1 MRIHWVAN
9 LLVTTACCLAGK
21 LAVAQQTAVET
32 LAPVMARPA
41 LPTSNLGVPM
51 QTGSTD
57 ARRPPATPATS
68 MQSVQRVW
76 PSPVYLINSRIIV
89 SGIDE
94 VISPWDIANIDIYKG
109 AEAPVQWRSLT
120 EHGIISI
127 TLKPGVKLHF
137 KTKSLATIRRQL
149 KLSGLVSFKLNG
161 MRLEDE
167 SLRIA
172 DNAIARLDVSRSD
185 IETVVYIRLVPPK
198 PAPPLPPGSIR
209 IRGVAGL

>member
-21 LAVAQQTAVET
+21 LAVAQRTAVEP
-32 LAPVMARPA
+32 LAPVVARPA
-41 LPTSNLGVPM
+41 LPTSNLGVPV

-57 ARRPPATPATS
+57 ARRPPATPVAPT
-68 MQSVQRVW
+68 QSAQRVW
-76 PSPVYLINSRIIV
+76 PQPVWLLNSRFIV
-89 SGIDE
+89 SD
-94 VISPWDIANIDIYKG
+94 ISAIGSMDIAKLDIYKKPNG
-109 AEAPVQWRSLT
+109 LTPMKWWSLT
-120 EHGIISI
+120 EHGIVSI

-137 KTKSLATIRRQL
+137 KTKSLAAIRRQL

-172 DNAIARLDVSRSD
+172 DDAIAGFDVS
-185 IETVVYIRLVPPK
+185 ETVVNIRLAPPK
-198 PAPPLPPGSIR
+198 PTPPHTYPPGTIL
-209 IRGVAGL
+209 IRGVAGM